1 MKKKIAKIHVKLE
14 VKMES
19 GRVVRPRI
27 AFSSAVI
34 TGKKQWSNKKWFEFA
49 IKDLESKVGKL
60 EFISGEVEKE
70 YEKIKNDK
78 SFIDEFNYYLETYV
92 GRPSPLFFAKRIS
105 RPKKC
110 SAEKVC
116 SQKHFRTIFSTKNL
130 ICRKKFLYKK
140 KIGRKNFCTK
150 IFQ

>member
-19 GRVVRPRI
+19 GRVVRPKI
-27 AFSSAVI
+27 SFSSAVI

-70 YEKIKNDK
+70 YEK
-78 SFIDEFNYYLETYV
+78 
-92 GRPSPLFFAKRIS
+92 
-105 RPKKC
+105 
-110 SAEKVC
+110 
-116 SQKHFRTIFSTKNL
+116 
-130 ICRKKFLYKK
+130 
-140 KIGRKNFCTK
+140 
-150 IFQ
+150 

>member
-19 GRVVRPRI
+19 GRVVHPRI
-27 AFSSAVI
+27 AFPSAVI

-70 YEKIKNDK
+70 YEK
-78 SFIDEFNYYLETYV
+78 
-92 GRPSPLFFAKRIS
+92 
-105 RPKKC
+105 
-110 SAEKVC
+110 
-116 SQKHFRTIFSTKNL
+116 
-130 ICRKKFLYKK
+130 
-140 KIGRKNFCTK
+140 
-150 IFQ
+150 

>member
-34 TGKKQWSNKKWFEFA
+34 TGKKQWSNKKWFDYA

-70 YEKIKNDK
+70 YEK
-78 SFIDEFNYYLETYV
+78 
-92 GRPSPLFFAKRIS
+92 
-105 RPKKC
+105 
-110 SAEKVC
+110 
-116 SQKHFRTIFSTKNL
+116 
-130 ICRKKFLYKK
+130 
-140 KIGRKNFCTK
+140 
-150 IFQ
+150 